1 MCTYISVRGLEIA
14 VTGAF
19 RRLINQAS
27 FKLQEQNFNRFIR
40 SLTTHCMQ
48 MVCSYTLIIITTV
61 YSLLTQNCYSLA
73 VMSEVSGEHAM
84 SQSWCHA
91 GHNDR
96 HGPWWSW
103 AAKVRV
109 SRLES
114 PLAYWDKSERRLL
127 SSPSF
132 LSHYWCF
139 SLLTPPSSPNMAY
152 LAFDF
157 PIHSSGVFGRMFCLL
172 AVPSAH
178 LVLYL
183 AASWMPSPFSCT
195 HPF

>member
-84 SQSWCHA
+84 SQS
-91 GHNDR
+91 
-96 HGPWWSW
+96 
-103 AAKVRV
+103 
-109 SRLES
+109 
-114 PLAYWDKSERRLL
+114 
-127 SSPSF
+127 
-132 LSHYWCF
+132 
-139 SLLTPPSSPNMAY
+139 
-152 LAFDF
+152 
-157 PIHSSGVFGRMFCLL
+157 
-172 AVPSAH
+172 
-178 LVLYL
+178 
-183 AASWMPSPFSCT
+183 
-195 HPF
+195 